1 MDLQKGLQP
10 ASHVALALPRTAIRI
25 HIASDKLPTSVP
37 PPPCR
42 PPIWSLGALG
52 SGDPIPSSCG
62 RICCEIY
69 VNPMMI
75 IHENGLSDVKDV
87 QSALGHNSEPKAWVT
102 FPVREHRKDFPLI
115 STNLPWICL
124 KKRGNIPT
132 SVSYEKIEASEG
144 LGSFF
149 ANLLRPLDPKTEDTL
164 GQLRIVFFSRRF
176 RTSKLFLSGW

>member
-1 MDLQKGLQP
+1 
-10 ASHVALALPRTAIRI
+10 
-25 HIASDKLPTSVP
+25 
-37 PPPCR
+37 
-42 PPIWSLGALG
+42 
-52 SGDPIPSSCG
+52 
-62 RICCEIY
+62 
-69 VNPMMI
+69 MI

-176 RTSKLFLSGW
+176 RTSKFFLSGW

>member
-102 FPVREHRKDFPLI
+102 FPGAPERFSTHLNESTMDMSQKEGQHPNISFLRKNRSI
-115 STNLPWICL
+115 W
-124 KKRGNIPT
+124 
-132 SVSYEKIEASEG
+132 
-144 LGSFF
+144 GSWVIFCQF
-149 ANLLRPLDPKTEDTL
+149 VETFGSKNWGHQF
-164 GQLRIVFFSRRF
+164 GQLRILLFSRRC
-176 RTSKLFLSGW
+176 RTSKKCLRKW